1 MDILQ
6 AFLNREEIAGVLYM
20 HNDYVRV
27 VAGRFEDSLGS
38 LVNLVDLQPEPRF
51 VLELDTGMDVQV
63 KQSEIQL
70 IAR

>member
-1 MDILQ
+1 MDISQ
-6 AFLNREEIAGVLYM
+6 AFLNKQQIDGVEFM

-38 LVNLVDLQPEPRF
+38 LVALLDVQPEPMF
-51 VLELDTGMDVQV
+51 TMELETGVDVRV

-70 IAR
+70 IDR